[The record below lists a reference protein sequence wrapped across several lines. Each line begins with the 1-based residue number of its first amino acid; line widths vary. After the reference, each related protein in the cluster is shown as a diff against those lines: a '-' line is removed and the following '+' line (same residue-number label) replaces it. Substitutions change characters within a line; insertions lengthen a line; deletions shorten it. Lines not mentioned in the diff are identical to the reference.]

1 MKRVAPIGGP
11 VPLHI
16 ALANDFRRN
25 HEVCTIVPSEKT
37 AEMLSKEVKGGE
49 IDQVD
54 EQDAIIEQQARL
66 HSAMISDFDR
76 AHEEFMQSLE
86 DDMAISYTISKI
98 FDYHE
103 FMTNRFDEYQKQF
116 MALCEDEDEIITTKK
131 PCGNS
136 SCDDSLCDEGDSED
150 DNIHSDETIVT
161 TKTGEKKKK
170 KCNDDEYSGNEKPAK
185 KKIKR

>member
-1 MKRVAPIGGP
+1 MKRVAPIGGA

-37 AEMLSKEVKGGE
+37 AEVLSKQNGGGD
-49 IDQVD
+49 DQVD
-54 EQDAIIEQQARL
+54 EQDAIIEQQAML

-86 DDMAISYTISKI
+86 DDMAVTYTISRI

-116 MALCEDEDEIITTKK
+116 LALCEDEDEVIKTKRT
-131 PCGNS
+131 CGNS

-150 DNIHSDETIVT
+150 DNVHSDETT
-161 TKTGEKKKK
+161 TNAGEKKKK
-170 KCNDDEYSGNEKPAK
+170 KCNDEYGSDERPVK
-185 KKIKR
+185 KKIRTLS